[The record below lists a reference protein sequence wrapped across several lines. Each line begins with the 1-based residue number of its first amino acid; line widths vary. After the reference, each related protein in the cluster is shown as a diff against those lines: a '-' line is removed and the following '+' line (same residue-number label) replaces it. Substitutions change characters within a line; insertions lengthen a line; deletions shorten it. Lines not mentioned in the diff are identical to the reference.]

1 MTIHGHTEVTW
12 VSSNAI
18 GYLALVVSISTLV
31 VGALCKF
38 LKELCRKFRRK
49 RKKRQRESSMRVPPV
64 VNIGRSESTRSDRS
78 PRRDYT
84 VQRSDSCTAR
94 VSSLVDFSI
103 PKTRTNVLQ
112 QPLPQLSQARTSYA
126 TGASKEEKRRS

>member
-1 MTIHGHTEVTW
+1 MTVHEHTQATW

-18 GYLALVVSISTLV
+18 GYLALVVSITTLV

-49 RKKRQRESSMRVPPV
+49 RKKRQREGSMRTPPV
-64 VNIGRSESTRSDRS
+64 VNVRRSESTRSDNA
-78 PRRDYT
+78 RRDIM
-84 VQRSDSCTAR
+84 VQRSDSTSSR

-112 QPLPQLSQARTSYA
+112 QPLPQLSQARTAYA